1 MPLRLTVLL
10 LLACLLTACAPSAAP
25 GQNPVSAPLTT
36 MQPDGGDSVRGEE
49 LFRLYVPEARYACI
63 SCHLPDSTQT
73 LLGPGLRDIGVSAA
87 RCDPE
92 QSLEDYLRES
102 LLEPDVCLVP
112 GYTAAVMP
120 SVYAELWSEREIN
133 DLVAWLLT
141 LRPST

>member
-1 MPLRLTVLL
+1 ML
-10 LLACLLTACAPSAAP
+10 LLACSLNACAPATVPAP
-25 GQNPVSAPLTT
+25 DIASTPTT
-36 MQPDGGDSVRGEE
+36 GLFGNADLARGEE

-102 LLEPDVCLVP
+102 LLEPDFCLVP

-120 SVYAELWSEREIN
+120 SVYAELWSEPEIN

-141 LRPST
+141 LRQSA

>member
-1 MPLRLTVLL
+1 
-10 LLACLLTACAPSAAP
+10 
-25 GQNPVSAPLTT
+25 
-36 MQPDGGDSVRGEE
+36 MQPDGGNSVRGEE

-120 SVYAELWSEREIN
+120 SVYAELWSEPEIERPRSLAAYPAPVRLSQPN
-133 DLVAWLLT
+133 SMVSSELLQVVWPG
-141 LRPST
+141 L